1 MPIAAGQE
9 IKCPN
14 CLTPVFVA
22 KVQLEYRAE
31 MRSADMRYPSGEDVP
46 YRAELRCPKCDK
58 RYSTINSETALLDGE
73 LPNDKYAGKAPHE
86 VRGWHPDD

>member
-1 MPIAAGQE
+1 VPILAGTP

-31 MRSADMRYPSGEDVP
+31 MCSADMRYPSGEDVP
-46 YRAELRCPKCDK
+46 YRAELRCPACN
-58 RYSTINSETALLDGE
+58 RLYSGISSETALLDGE
-73 LPNDKYAGKAPHE
+73 LPNGD
-86 VRGWHPDD
+86 